1 MSLSMASLLV
11 HSQVLP
17 PAARDALSA
26 AHHGPPEGR
35 LAQLESA
42 ARILHDEVG
51 LGCEDARE
59 LVDLPYGECAF

>member
-11 HSQVLP
+11 HSPALP
-17 PAARDALSA
+17 AAARDALSA

-42 ARILHDEVG
+42 ARILHEEVG
-51 LGCEDARE
+51 LPCEDARE
-59 LVDLPYGECAF
+59 LVDLPWGETAF